1 MVAGRDVAAFDFLWI
16 DIPEEQRRAI
26 FPLHPE
32 LLIKIAIVNF
42 AAPADADSVTA
53 HESLD
58 CSRIK
63 IVDQELHVFFKLV
76 VVSQIGSEPRNGKI
90 GDRVK
95 LVEEDA
101 ETCGK
106 FAFIIGLELRL

>member
-1 MVAGRDVAAFDFLWI
+1 MVASRDVAVLDFFWI
-16 DIPEEQRRAI
+16 DIPEEQRCAI

-42 AAPADADSVTA
+42 AAPADADSITA

-90 GDRVK
+90 GDVVK
-95 LVEEDA
+95 LVEADA
-101 ETCGK
+101 EMLT
-106 FAFIIGLELRL
+106 

>member
-1 MVAGRDVAAFDFLWI
+1 MVASRNVAVFDFLRI

-26 FPLHPE
+26 FPLHPQ

-42 AAPADADSVTA
+42 AAPADADSITA
-53 HESLD
+53 HESID

-76 VVSQIGSEPRNGKI
+76 VMSQIGSEPRNGKI
-90 GDRVK
+90 GNRVK

-101 ETCGK
+101 ETCDK
-106 FAFIIGLELRL
+106 FAFVIGL